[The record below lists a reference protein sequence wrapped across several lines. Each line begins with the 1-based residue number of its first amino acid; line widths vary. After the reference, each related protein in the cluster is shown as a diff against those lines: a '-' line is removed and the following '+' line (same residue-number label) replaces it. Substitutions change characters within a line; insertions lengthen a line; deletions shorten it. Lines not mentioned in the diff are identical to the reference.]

1 LMLHAA
7 CKKGS
12 AGWEGDKDANPDG
25 ISIEDILAE
34 GTDLHLWTDATGYTA
49 LYVATM
55 YLLRARS

>member
-1 LMLHAA
+1 M
-7 CKKGS
+7 
-12 AGWEGDKDANPDG
+12 GDKDANPEG

-55 YLLRARS
+55 YVT